1 MVDYNNF
8 AKTFSKS
15 RKNMKWEEMEYFL
28 EKLNIN
34 NSTKILD
41 V

>member
-8 AKTFSKS
+8 AKTFSTS
-15 RKNMKWEEMEYFL
+15 RKNMKWLEMEYFL
-28 EKLNIN
+28 QKLILSDQTN
-34 NSTKILD
+34 ILD

>member
-15 RKNMKWEEMEYFL
+15 RKNMKWLEMEYFL
-28 EKLNIN
+28 AQLVLSND
-34 NSTKILD
+34 TKILD